1 MFDRVRV
8 SCVTL
13 LCLCA
18 LVLVGLP
25 RTAEAGTSEALLAL
39 AGPLAEQFGVPA
51 GPVTSLLES
60 GISLESVTQLL
71 LVNQSSKAGLDNV
84 TKLYRDSGND
94 ITKTAETLDVA
105 SSAYSKEKVTAAI
118 DEAKASASADA
129 TQKAT
134 DEANKAIGDALGGFG
149 R

>member
-84 TKLYRDSGND
+84 TKL
-94 ITKTAETLDVA
+94 
-105 SSAYSKEKVTAAI
+105 TAAI